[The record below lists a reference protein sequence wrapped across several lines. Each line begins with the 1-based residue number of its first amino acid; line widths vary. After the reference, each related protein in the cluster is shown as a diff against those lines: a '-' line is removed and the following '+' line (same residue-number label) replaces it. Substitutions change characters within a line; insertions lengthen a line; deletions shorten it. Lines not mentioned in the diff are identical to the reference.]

1 MTINLISRPL
11 IAAWIIVMMVLVI
24 SSGMAV
30 YQSFLWPVSLR
41 DRIIN
46 PRYNSVPQIV
56 RRTDWLREKNWK
68 GETGGYSHKR
78 SLRVDKSYFWKAV
91 DPGAPQVLRGD
102 GDCALRS
109 VLLSA
114 LRLRAPARLDGAP
127 RWPTAP
133 LLRRL
138 YVHS

>member
-1 MTINLISRPL
+1 MLQQT
-11 IAAWIIVMMVLVI
+11 
-24 SSGMAV
+24 
-30 YQSFLWPVSLR
+30 
-41 DRIIN
+41 
-46 PRYNSVPQIV
+46 
-56 RRTDWLREKNWK
+56 
-68 GETGGYSHKR
+68 GETVTCRSRFRRYSSRFAHK
-78 SLRVDKSYFWKAV
+78 VHFWKAV

-133 LLRRL
+133 LWRRL